1 MTMTNT
7 AEIIKQVQRIL
18 ARPSLPMDT
27 LRLEKLLGPV
37 VNEANAAEEQRE
49 IARQWMERAYKLGY
63 KDK

>member
-27 LRLEKLLGPV
+27 LRLEKLLSPI
-37 VNEANAAEEQRE
+37 VNEANAAEEQRK

-63 KDK
+63 QDP

>member
-1 MTMTNT
+1 MTNT
-7 AEIIKQVQRIL
+7 TEIIKQVQRIL

-27 LRLEKLLGPV
+27 LRIEKLLSPI
-37 VNEANAAEEQRE
+37 VNEANAAEEQRK